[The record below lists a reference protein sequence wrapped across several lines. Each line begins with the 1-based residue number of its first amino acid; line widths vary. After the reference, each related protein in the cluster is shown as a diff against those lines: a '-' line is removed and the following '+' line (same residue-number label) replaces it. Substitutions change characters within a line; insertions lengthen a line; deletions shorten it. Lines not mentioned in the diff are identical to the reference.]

1 MDGSPDDKR
10 LLSAAL
16 QEIAHDGDEDGSTLD
31 ALIEREGKN
40 ILKQVRGLHIINP
53 IFVTTV
59 SICVLSNFFF
69 RGWESTATV
78 FSTWS
83 SSAPLPGLLPRVD

>member
-40 ILKQVRGLHIINP
+40 ILKQVRGL
-53 IFVTTV
+53 
-59 SICVLSNFFF
+59 
-69 RGWESTATV
+69 
-78 FSTWS
+78 
-83 SSAPLPGLLPRVD
+83 